1 MRHAPSRI
9 EYSEWTWR
17 WTKDGAA
24 RPTGGPSYCPR
35 PTGSASRKGAA
46 LGGFARPQL
55 VGEGPPGV
63 AQIGAT
69 GDALELPV
77 GAHEGTEVRLE
88 PLATT
93 LLEHAHVPGALIHP
107 ELGREREGTVS
118 ELKRCLDVRHARAI
132 GTGSATDERL
142 PPDGVAAPMQTS
154 PVRPPTVIEE
164 GRLIAGR
171 HPCARGPDNARLEVE
186 ELLEAGVTLFV
197 DLTQSGELDPYAG
210 LVVPPARYV
219 NRPIR
224 DFSTPTPVDLVAIL
238 DEIDVELDAGGLVYV
253 HCWAGCGR
261 TGVVVGSW
269 LVRHGA
275 EPNDALRRVAEAR
288 GLGCPQTLEQR
299 LVVLAWKADR

>member
-24 RPTGGPSYCPR
+24 RPTGGPSYCPG
-35 PTGSASRKGAA
+35 PTGSAGRKDAA

-77 GAHEGTEVRLE
+77 GAHESAEIRLE
-88 PLATT
+88 AFPTS
-93 LLEHAHVPGALIHP
+93 LLEHTDVPGGLVDAELGRECERPVP
-107 ELGREREGTVS
+107 ELGRSLE
-118 ELKRCLDVRHARAI
+118 VRHATAI
-132 GTGSATDERL
+132 GTGSATDETL
-142 PPDGVAAPMQTS
+142 PPDGVATPMQTS
-154 PVRPPTVIEE
+154 AVRPPTVIEE

-171 HPCARGPDNARLEVE
+171 HPCAWGPENARLEVG
-186 ELLEAGVTLFV
+186 ELLDAGVTLFL
-197 DLTQSGELDPYAG
+197 DLTRSGELDPYSW

-224 DFSTPTPVDLVAIL
+224 DFSTPTPDELVAIL

-275 EPNDALRRVAEAR
+275 DPNDALRRIAEAR

-299 LVVLAWKADR
+299 LVVLAWEAGR